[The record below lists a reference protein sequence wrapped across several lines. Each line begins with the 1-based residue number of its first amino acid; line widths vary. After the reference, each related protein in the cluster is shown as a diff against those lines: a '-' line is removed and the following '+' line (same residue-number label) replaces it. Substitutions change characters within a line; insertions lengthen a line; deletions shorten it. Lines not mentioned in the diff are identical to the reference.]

1 MEIVKKHILSVICG
15 VVVLVAVVLAFWPLG
30 SMKEAAQALLNT
42 RANHFSQIQ
51 SLRTRQRHLPV
62 VDMGSAEAPLL
73 AGFPTDKAIEKAK
86 VLAEKLAA
94 EKSAVLRA
102 AAESNIRELLVLQS
116 LPNAVGNTPFE
127 FKERYLKTIVAFPK
141 SIGAGQP
148 PTAAEID
155 AAKAELWE
163 TQYKLNISRPNGV
176 VDPIDE
182 ADKKKAFD
190 REVLDLAEKEKY
202 RRAEQ
207 IKVYLAPDAVQ
218 ASPGI
223 ATAGGL
229 APSRKTMWY
238 AQLTLWLQTD
248 IGLAISAANAPYR
261 NVVTGPVKNWISLR
275 VDPYRLAAA
284 PAGSVGG
291 GYSGGYPGATPVAA
305 PTASEEP
312 RFDLS
317 PTGRVCNSLYDV
329 LPFTLVV
336 DVEANKIPAFLQEL
350 GRNRLITPTSVKLQP
365 LNSNLLLTSPSNYVY
380 GLEPVARV
388 TILAE
393 ALYLRSWTMDLMP
406 DEVKT
411 NDLGIVVA
419 SPAGAAGTPGF

>member
-30 SMKEAAQALLNT
+30 AMKEAAQAQLNT

-51 SLRTRQRHLPV
+51 SLRTRQRRLPV
-62 VDMGSAEAPLL
+62 VEMGGAEAPLL
-73 AGFPTDKAIEKAK
+73 AGFPTEKAIEKVK

-163 TQYKLNISRPNGV
+163 TQYKLNIRRANGV

-411 NDLGIVVA
+411 NDLGIVIS
-419 SPAGAAGTPGF
+419 SPAGVAGTPGS